1 MELRRSS
8 ESGFPRWGLSVQPIL
23 ACLITD
29 VVSVEWHW
37 QPLKE
42 NPTWVRVGVL
52 PGELC
57 GLSKFMSPI
66 FAGTYCSQSSCLP
79 SNLFAH
85 VTFKMFPYLVFS
97 VAQGLGREGMEVAAT
112 LCKAANRTPY
122 RWFPLYLSLQSRAEP
137 WVCQYASS
145 GFAAAC
151 SRCLK
156 SGYFY
161 WE

>member
-1 MELRRSS
+1 M
-8 ESGFPRWGLSVQPIL
+8 GFQ
-23 ACLITD
+23 D
-29 VVSVEWHW
+29 
-37 QPLKE
+37 
-42 NPTWVRVGVL
+42 GVL
-52 PGELC
+52 VC
-57 GLSKFMSPI
+57 SLSWLAWLQISVLWS
-66 FAGTYCSQSSCLP
+66 GTDSLSRKDPTCVRLGFSLVNSVVYLSSCPPYLLVLIILNNNCLP

-97 VAQGLGREGMEVAAT
+97 VAQGLGREGMAVAAT
-112 LCKAANRTPY
+112 LCKMANRTPY
-122 RWFPLYLSLQSRAEP
+122 RWSPLCLSLQSRAEP

-145 GFAAAC
+145 GFAVAC